1 MLRPGL
7 LRLVQSRSMHSRSTE
22 ARLPRGIAL
31 SILALVSFLF
41 GAGGT
46 VDAQTATLT
55 IGSATAA
62 AGSSVDIATTMST
75 SAPSSGVSLGV
86 AHDAN
91 LTLAAPPVFGAALDA
106 AQGGFDPAFSFL
118 NLAFD
123 PLTSESGYT
132 AGIVFDINSMIT
144 LPANVNHEILVATYM
159 VNANAAAG
167 SSLPLTVSAGL
178 GPVTGG
184 VPVVPV
190 VVLGVDEVRIGD
202 GLTTVAGSVQIPAT
216 SFLRG
221 DADENGML
229 SLLDA
234 IHTLRFMVN
243 QPAPDTCIEVYDIN
257 GNGILD
263 TTLDAIMLLQYLYN
277 SGAPPVGPFPN
288 CGTLGTY
295 PLGCDSH
302 AFCP

>member
-1 MLRPGL
+1 MSQPQTAP
-7 LRLVQSRSMHSRSTE
+7 RLD
-22 ARLPRGIAL
+22 
-31 SILALVSFLF
+31 LF
-41 GAGGT
+41 QIWGT
-46 VDAQTATLT
+46 VTEVTSGFVKISGISRFAGVGNEITIETA
-55 IGSATAA
+55 
-62 AGSSVDIATTMST
+62 
-75 SAPSSGVSLGV
+75 
-86 AHDAN
+86 N
-91 LTLAAPPVFGAALDA
+91 
-106 AQGGFDPAFSFL
+106 
-118 NLAFD
+118 
-123 PLTSESGYT
+123 
-132 AGIVFDINSMIT
+132 
-144 LPANVNHEILVATYM
+144 
-159 VNANAAAG
+159 
-167 SSLPLTVSAGL
+167 
-178 GPVTGG
+178 GPVTGE
-184 VPVVPV
+184 
-190 VVLGVDEVRIGD
+190 VLSVSSEDVSALLFSAADEVRIGD